1 MDMCYILVM
10 SMERIAVISDTHGLL
25 REEIIGFL
33 ESCDGIIH
41 AGDVGSEEILNRL
54 SSIAPLTVVRGNCDT
69 GPWAKRLGLTET
81 LQIGNRQIT
90 VIHNVD
96 MLDVEAAG
104 SFDMVIFGHT
114 HRPHREERNGVL
126 YLNPGSIGPRRFD
139 LPISYALI
147 TLEEGQ
153 AEIAFHEIKV

>member
-1 MDMCYILVM
+1 MGMD
-10 SMERIAVISDTHGLL
+10 RIAVISDTHGLL
-25 REEIIGFL
+25 RQEIIGFL

-54 SSIAPLTVVRGNCDT
+54 SAIAPLTVVRGNCDT

-81 LQIGNRQIT
+81 LQIGNRHIT

-126 YLNPGSIGPRRFD
+126 YLNPGAIGPRRFD

-147 TLEEGQ
+147 TLEDGQ
-153 AEIAFHEIKV
+153 AKITFHEIEV